1 MVTVDVADI
10 KTRLDVSLLV
20 SFSLLLVGRGG
31 EGEPLKKIIL
41 VEIARSLRNNPTEAE
56 KYLWYVLR
64 LKNAGV
70 KFRRQAVIGRYVVD
84 FVCFERKLIVEV
96 DGGQHA
102 DDPDDKVRDAWF
114 KDQGYVILRF
124 WNNDVLGNR
133 EEVLK
138 IIKKQMEMPHITK

>member
-1 MVTVDVADI
+1 MNN
-10 KTRLDVSLLV
+10 LL
-20 SFSLLLVGRGG
+20 GW
-31 EGEPLKKIIL
+31 EGEPLKKIIP

-102 DDPDDKVRDAWF
+102 DDQDDKVRDAWF

>member
-1 MVTVDVADI
+1 MRVYYPSSCCFPSP
-10 KTRLDVSLLV
+10 LWGGM
-20 SFSLLLVGRGG
+20 GR
-31 EGEPLKKIIL
+31 GEPLKKIIP
-41 VEIARSLRNNPTEAE
+41 VEIARLLRNNPTEAE

-102 DDPDDKVRDAWF
+102 DDQDDKVRDAWF

>member
-1 MVTVDVADI
+1 M
-10 KTRLDVSLLV
+10 
-20 SFSLLLVGRGG
+20 
-31 EGEPLKKIIL
+31 
-41 VEIARSLRNNPTEAE
+41 
-56 KYLWYVLR
+56 
-64 LKNAGV
+64 
-70 KFRRQAVIGRYVVD
+70 
-84 FVCFERKLIVEV
+84 

-102 DDPDDKVRDAWF
+102 DDQDDKVRDAWF